1 MIDTALLSAITALVA
16 VAVSPIVSI
25 YIARR
30 QIRAS
35 VVSTNRQKWIDQLR
49 DQLAELVTSIKF
61 LNLQRSLHHLSEA
74 EWVERF
80 QRTHFLENK
89 ISLLLNPKEP
99 DHVALSKTIR
109 QAVEAMV
116 EKEGSRDSLR
126 VLDHTD
132 SVVQQAQAILKREW
146 ERVKSGD

>member
-1 MIDTALLSAITALVA
+1 MIDAALVSAITALVA
-16 VAVSPIVSI
+16 VAVSPAVSI

-49 DQLAELVTSIKF
+49 DQLAELITSINF

-80 QRTHFLENK
+80 QRAHFLESK

-109 QAVEAMV
+109 LAVEAML
-116 EKEGSRDSLR
+116 ENEDNRDRSRI
-126 VLDHTD
+126 LDYID

-146 ERVKSGD
+146 ERVKRGD